1 MQTVR
6 SLLFTYAVLFAGSP
20 SLKAEVKTYDFEDPK
35 GVNNV
40 SFLLDA
46 PLESISGNA
55 KGVSGIVTFDSTNPN
70 AVSGTITIET
80 ASLTA
85 TNNKLQE
92 HMLGKGWLDAASHP
106 AITFVA
112 KSISKIEELK
122 DGFKAQLTGDF
133 TLKGVAQELTVPVTF
148 TYLPDMLGKRSNG
161 AMQGDLLVLRSTFT
175 IKRSDYGIK
184 PGQNLDKVAEEIE
197 LRLAIAGAAP
207 DA

>member
-1 MQTVR
+1 M
-6 SLLFTYAVLFAGSP
+6 
-20 SLKAEVKTYDFEDPK
+20 
-35 GVNNV
+35 
-40 SFLLDA
+40 
-46 PLESISGNA
+46 
-55 KGVSGIVTFDSTNPN
+55 TFDSENPN
-70 AVSGTITIET
+70 AVSGTIKIET

-133 TLKGVAQELTVPVTF
+133 TLKGVAKELTVPVRF

-161 AMQGDLLVLRSTFT
+161 AMEGDLLVLRSTFT

>member
-1 MQTVR
+1 MQTVKTILYIYAILCVASF
-6 SLLFTYAVLFAGSP
+6 SLQ
-20 SLKAEVKTYDFEDPK
+20 AEVKTYDFEDPK
-35 GVNNV
+35 GINNV

-55 KGVSGIVTFDSTNPN
+55 KGVSGIVTFDSANPK

-80 ASLTA
+80 ASLTS

-92 HMLGKGWLDAASHP
+92 HMLGKGWLDASSHP
-106 AITFVA
+106 TITFAA
-112 KSISKIEELK
+112 KSVSKVEGLK

-133 TLKGVAQELTVPVTF
+133 TLKGITKELTVPVKF
-148 TYLPDMLGKRSNG
+148 TYLPDTLGKRSNG
-161 AMQGDLLVLRSTFT
+161 AMEGDLLVLRSTFT
-175 IKRSDYGIK
+175 INRSDYGIK
-184 PGQNLDKVAEEIE
+184 PGQNLDKVADQIE

>member
-1 MQTVR
+1 MQIVQ
-6 SLLFTYAVLFAGSP
+6 SLLFTYAVICAVSP
-20 SLKAEVKTYDFEDPK
+20 SLQAEVKTYDFEDPK

-40 SFLLDA
+40 SFLFDA

-55 KGVSGIVTFDSTNPN
+55 RGVSGIVTFDSTNPK

-85 TNNKLQE
+85 TNNKLQA

-106 AITFVA
+106 EITFVA
-112 KSISKIEELK
+112 RSVSKVEKFK
-122 DGFKAQLTGDF
+122 DGFKAKLTGDF
-133 TLKGVAQELTVPVTF
+133 TLKGVTKELVVPVTF
-148 TYLPDMLGKRSNG
+148 TYLPGMLGKRSNG
-161 AMQGDLLVLRSTFT
+161 AMEGDLLVLRSTFT
-175 IKRSDYGIK
+175 INRSVYGIK

>member
-1 MQTVR
+1 MQTVK
-6 SLLFTYAVLFAGSP
+6 SLLFTYAILCAGAP
-20 SLKAEVKTYDFEDPK
+20 LLKAEVKTYDFEDPK

-55 KGVSGIVTFDSTNPN
+55 KGVSGIVTFDSENPN

-112 KSISKIEELK
+112 KSISKVEELK
-122 DGFKAQLTGDF
+122 DGFKAQLAGDF
-133 TLKGVAQELTVPVTF
+133 TLKGVAKELTVPVTF

-161 AMQGDLLVLRSTFT
+161 AMEGDLLVLRSTFT

-184 PGQNLDKVAEEIE
+184 PGQNLDKVADEIE

>member
-1 MQTVR
+1 MQSVKTLFLAYA
-6 SLLFTYAVLFAGSP
+6 SLCAGSL
-20 SLKAEVKTYDFEDPK
+20 SLQAELKTYDFEDPK

-55 KGVSGIVTFDSTNPN
+55 KGVSGIVTFDSANPK
-70 AVSGTITIET
+70 AVSGTIKIET
-80 ASLTA
+80 GSLTA

-92 HMLGKGWLDAASHP
+92 HMLGEAWLDAASHP
-106 AITFVA
+106 EITFVA
-112 KSISKIEELK
+112 KSVSKLEELK

-133 TLKGVAQELTVPVTF
+133 TLKGVTKELTVPVTF
-148 TYLPDMLGKRSNG
+148 THLPDMLGKRSNG
-161 AMQGDLLVLRSTFT
+161 AMEGDLLVLRSTFT
-175 IKRSDYGIK
+175 INRSDYGIK
-184 PGQNLDKVAEEIE
+184 PGQNSDKVAEVIE

>member
-1 MQTVR
+1 MQTVKTLFLTCA
-6 SLLFTYAVLFAGSP
+6 SLCAGSL
-20 SLKAEVKTYDFEDPK
+20 SLQAEVKTYDFEDPK

-55 KGVSGIVTFDSTNPN
+55 KGVSGIVTFDSANPE
-70 AVSGTITIET
+70 AVSGNITIET

-92 HMLGKGWLDAASHP
+92 HMLGKGWLDASSHP
-106 AITFVA
+106 TITFVA
-112 KSISKIEELK
+112 KSVSKVEELK

-133 TLKGVAQELTVPVTF
+133 TLKGVTKELSVPVTF
-148 TYLPDMLGKRSNG
+148 TYLPVMLGKRSNG
-161 AMQGDLLVLRSTFT
+161 AMEGDLLVLRSSFT
-175 IKRSDYGIK
+175 INRSVYGIK
-184 PGQNLDKVAEEIE
+184 PGQNSDKVAEEIE
-197 LRLAIAGAAP
+197 LRLAIAGGAT

>member
-1 MQTVR
+1 MQTTKV
-6 SLLFTYAVLFAGSP
+6 LLLASVSLFAGAL
-20 SLKAEVKTYDFEDPK
+20 SLSAAVKDFDFEDPK

-55 KGVSGIVTFDSTNPN
+55 KDVSGIVSFDPENPD
-70 AVSGTITIET
+70 AVSGTITIQT
-80 ASLTA
+80 GSLTA

-92 HMLGKGWLDAASHP
+92 HMLGDGWLDADSHP
-106 AITFVA
+106 EITFA
-112 KSISKIEELK
+112 TKSLSKVEK
-122 DGFKAQLTGDF
+122 NSNGFTAHVTGDF
-133 TLKGVAQELTVPVTF
+133 TLKGVSKELTVPVTF

-161 AMQGDLLVLRSTFT
+161 AMEGDLLVLRSTFT
-175 IKRSDYGIK
+175 INRSEFGIK
-184 PGQNLDKVAEEIE
+184 PGQNTDKVAEEIE

>member
-1 MQTVR
+1 MQIVK
-6 SLLFTYAVLFAGSP
+6 SLLFIYAILCAGSP
-20 SLKAEVKTYDFEDPK
+20 SLQAEVKTYDFEDPK

-55 KGVSGIVTFDSTNPN
+55 KGVSGIVTYDSTNPN

-184 PGQNLDKVAEEIE
+184 PGQNLDKVAEVIE